1 MIQRSKTMLLA
12 GAGLAILAAPI
23 ALAAGN
29 PESLLPPGMQDP
41 APSPSPA
48 PAPSPSATQ
57 APAPS
62 GTSSPVVQEVP
73 DEGDG
78 GSAEPGAASS
88 SGGGGG
94 DRLPTLEELEALD
107 TDELDELLGLKP
119 KFDIPPAQRRETSR
133 VGILAEDEGGLP
145 AVSLANQPESLVRAA
160 LGGTQGR
167 LVSRWGHIALRR
179 ALASRLA
186 PPSGMT
192 GAEFAGLRAQ
202 LLNRMGEFSAA
213 RAIAQDVDIDGW
225 NARLANAAV
234 DSYIATGDIVG
245 ACPLTVLRGGY
256 RDDAEWRM
264 LRSIC
269 ASFGGE
275 TARAR
280 NDLIRMRDRL
290 DGEETQAVDV
300 LLAQR
305 FAGAAG
311 LGNSVVTIE
320 WDGVEELTPWRYG
333 LATALGI
340 EVPDRLI
347 DDAGPYYQR
356 ASASLPS
363 LPLSARIEGARRAA
377 REGIFSSSALIDLYS
392 QGYAASGNEGMI
404 GTDAAQLRRAYI
416 DPDPAARLAAI
427 RSLWGE
433 GARIPHDRQVLTAY
447 AAARIPASN
456 GFAAD
461 AGPLIASM
469 LTAGL
474 DRDAA
479 RWREIV
485 DEGDDGWGMLAVGL
499 PNADGTVSSNAI
511 DAFRDNDDSAGK
523 RRTGFLVAGLAGLGR
538 ISSGTRNSW
547 DRELDMGLAR
557 QTRWSTMISR
567 AGEVE
572 NAALVTL
579 LMGLGMQGDDWN
591 RMTPRH
597 LYHIV
602 SALRRSG
609 MEAEAR
615 MIAAEAIARG

>member
-1 MIQRSKTMLLA
+1 MRTRAKAALLT
-12 GAGLAILAAPI
+12 GAGLAMLAAPI
-23 ALAAGN
+23 ALIAGN
-29 PESLLPPGMQDP
+29 PQSLLPPGMQDP
-41 APSPSPA
+41 SPAPTPTPTASA
-48 PAPSPSATQ
+48 PAPSPTPTSAAT
-57 APAPS
+57 
-62 GTSSPVVQEVP
+62 PVVQDVP
-73 DEGDG
+73 VESDEDG
-78 GSAEPGAASS
+78 ASSAESSSS
-88 SGGGGG
+88 SGN
-94 DRLPTLEELEALD
+94 RLPTLEELEALD

-119 KFDIPPAQRRETSR
+119 RFDIPAAQRRATTR

-145 AVSLANQPESLVRAA
+145 AVSLANQPQSLVRAA
-160 LGGTQGR
+160 ISGTQGR

-186 PPSGMT
+186 PPSGMS

-202 LLNRMGEFSAA
+202 LLNRMGEYPAA
-213 RAIAQDVDIDGW
+213 RAIAQDIDVDSW
-225 NARLANAAV
+225 NTRLANAAV
-234 DSYIATGDIVG
+234 DAYIATGDIAG
-245 ACPLTVLRGGY
+245 ACPLAVLRGGY
-256 RDDAEWRM
+256 RDDNEWRM

-269 ASFGGE
+269 NSFGGE

-280 NDLIRMRDRL
+280 NDLIRLRDRV
-290 DGEETQAVDV
+290 DGEQTAVIDV

-311 LGNSVVTIE
+311 LGNSVVNIE
-320 WDGVEELTPWRYG
+320 WDDVDELTPWRYG

-340 EVPDRLI
+340 DIPERLI

-363 LPLSARIEGARRAA
+363 LPLALRIDGARRAA

-392 QGYAASGNEGMI
+392 QAYAASGNDGAI
-404 GTDAAQLRRAYI
+404 GSDAALLRTAYV
-416 DPDPAARLAAI
+416 DPDAAARLAAI

-433 GARIPHDRQVLTAY
+433 GTQIPYDRQVLTAY
-447 AAARIPASN
+447 AAARIPAN
-456 GFAAD
+456 GSFSGD
-461 AGPLIASM
+461 AGPLIAAM

-479 RWREIV
+479 RWSNIV
-485 DEGDDGWGMLAVGL
+485 DEGDAGWGMLAVGL
-499 PNADGTVSSNAI
+499 PDADGAVSSNAI
-511 DAFRDNDDSAGK
+511 DAFRDNDSSTGA
-523 RRTGFLVAGLAGLGR
+523 RRTRFLVAGLAGLGR

-547 DRELDMGLAR
+547 DRELDLELSR
-557 QTRWSTMISR
+557 QTRWSEAISR

-602 SALRRSG
+602 SALRQSG

>member
-1 MIQRSKTMLLA
+1 MKTRVKATLLT
-12 GAGLAILAAPI
+12 GAGLAMLAAPI
-23 ALAAGN
+23 ALIAGN
-29 PESLLPPGMQDP
+29 PQSLLPPGMQDP
-41 APSPSPA
+41 SPA
-48 PAPSPSATQ
+48 PAPTPTAS

-62 GTSSPVVQEVP
+62 PTPTSAATPVVQDVP
-73 DEGDG
+73 DESDEDG
-78 GSAEPGAASS
+78 ASSDEGSSSS
-88 SGGGGG
+88 SGN
-94 DRLPTLEELEALD
+94 RLPTLEELEALD

-119 KFDIPPAQRRETSR
+119 KFDIPAAQRRATTR

-145 AVSLANQPESLVRAA
+145 AVSLANQPQSLVRAA
-160 LGGTQGR
+160 ISGTQGR

-186 PPSGMT
+186 PPAGMS

-202 LLNRMGEFSAA
+202 LLNRMGEFPAA
-213 RAIAQDVDIDGW
+213 RAIAQDIDVDSW
-225 NARLANAAV
+225 NTRLANAAV
-234 DSYIATGDIVG
+234 DAYIATGDIVG
-245 ACPLTVLRGGY
+245 ACPLAVLRGGY
-256 RDDAEWRM
+256 RDDVEWRM

-269 ASFGGE
+269 NSYGGE

-280 NDLIRMRDRL
+280 NDLIRLRDRV
-290 DGEETQAVDV
+290 DGEETEVIDV

-311 LGNSVVTIE
+311 LGNSVVNIE
-320 WDGVEELTPWRYG
+320 WDDVDELTPWRYG
-333 LATALGI
+333 LAAALGI
-340 EVPDRLI
+340 DIPERLI

-363 LPLSARIEGARRAA
+363 LPLALRIDGARRAA

-392 QGYAASGNEGMI
+392 QAYAASGNDGAI
-404 GTDAAQLRRAYI
+404 GSDAALLRTAYV

-433 GARIPHDRQVLTAY
+433 GTQIPYDRQVLTAY
-447 AAARIPASN
+447 AAARIPAN
-456 GFAAD
+456 GSFSGD
-461 AGPLIASM
+461 AGPLIAAM

-479 RWREIV
+479 RWSSIV
-485 DEGDDGWGMLAVGL
+485 DEGDAGWGLLAVGL
-499 PNADGTVSSNAI
+499 PDADGAVSSNAI
-511 DAFRDNDDSAGK
+511 DAFRDNDSSTGS
-523 RRTGFLVAGLAGLGR
+523 RRTRFLVAGLAGLGR

-547 DRELDMGLAR
+547 DRELDLELSR
-557 QTRWSTMISR
+557 ETRWSEAIAR

-597 LYHIV
+597 LFHIV
-602 SALRRSG
+602 SALRQSG